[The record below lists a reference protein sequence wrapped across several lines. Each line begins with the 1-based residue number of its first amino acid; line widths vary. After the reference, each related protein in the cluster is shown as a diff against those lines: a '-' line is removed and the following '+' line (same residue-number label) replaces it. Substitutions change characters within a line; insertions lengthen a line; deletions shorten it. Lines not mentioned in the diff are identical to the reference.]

1 MTRLTDSH
9 FLLFTLLLS
18 FQISS
23 SLRSKLYF
31 LSPSAPH
38 ISCHFSGWDTFSSFL
53 LAIQNSSHSSK
64 NLLWSHF
71 ISAVGLVRH
80 SFSVLPRYLLKE
92 PQAMHLFIY
101 LSIWSFGTFAKYL
114 ICAWSFH
121 GCCRHNRAENR
132 KGYCFYQAHP
142 WKDRKSTGR
151 WRSRTFDFNH

>member
-1 MTRLTDSH
+1 MTRLPDSH
-9 FLLFTLLLS
+9 FLLFMLLLS

-31 LSPSAPH
+31 SLTLCSSHLLPFLWLRYLLIIPTCPSKL
-38 ISCHFSGWDTFSSFL
+38 C
-53 LAIQNSSHSSK
+53 SHSSK

-80 SFSVLPRYLLKE
+80 SFSVLPRYLLIE

-101 LSIWSFGTFAKYL
+101 LFIWSFGTFAKYL
-114 ICAWSFH
+114 ICARSFH

-151 WRSRTFDFNH
+151 